1 MTTTTDRVALT
12 ATVERLGAEL
22 IQAAQDVA
30 LLQRLKNAEAD
41 AKRLAVELRA
51 AQEELVLA
59 NTADV
64 QAHRAAA
71 YASFKDI
78 TVSSSGASDAG
89 ILDTAFVI
97 TVTGLTYNGW
107 ETVPEVLTYSGFRT
121 LPREAIGYL
130 LEIHPEQIPAKI
142 KALAPGDNYEA
153 FDRYFGALRRGY
165 LTAAAA

>member
-1 MTTTTDRVALT
+1 MTTTTDRAALT
-12 ATVERLGAEL
+12 ATVERVGAEL

-51 AQEELVLA
+51 AQEDLVQA
-59 NTADV
+59 NAAEV

-78 TVSSSGASDAG
+78 TVSGGAADVSL
-89 ILDTAFVI
+89 LDTTFVI

-107 ETVPEVLTYSGFRT
+107 ETVPQILTYSGFRT
-121 LPREAIGYL
+121 LPSQALGYL
-130 LEIHPEQIPAKI
+130 LEVHPEQIPAKI

-153 FDRYFGALRRGY
+153 LDRYFAALRRGY
-165 LTAAAA
+165 LTQAAA